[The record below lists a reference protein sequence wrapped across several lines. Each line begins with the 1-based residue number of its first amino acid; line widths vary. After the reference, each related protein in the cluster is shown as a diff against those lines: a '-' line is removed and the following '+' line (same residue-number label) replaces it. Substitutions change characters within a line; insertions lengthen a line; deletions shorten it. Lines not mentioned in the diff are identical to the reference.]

1 MKLAVGFFDGVH
13 CGHRRILANADVAL
27 TFRDHP
33 ARAFAPERA
42 PQLLMTSEERL
53 VALRRTVPR
62 VVALDFTPELAAE
75 SADSFAERLK
85 RDFPGLETVFCGPN
99 WTFGRG
105 GAGNADFLR
114 LRGICA
120 ETIPFAMH
128 DGLPVSSTRIRKSIS
143 FGNLPSATAMLGR
156 PWQVSGRVIL
166 GKGLGRRIG
175 APTLNVE
182 WSPGRIAPPFGVYA
196 VDTRFGRAVAN
207 FGTAP
212 TLGERA
218 WHTPVLE
225 VHLLEA
231 PASLPDLPLLDV
243 SFLQFIR
250 PERKFATVDDLRRQ
264 ISLDAASAASR
275 EI

>member
-33 ARAFAPERA
+33 ARVFAPERA

-53 VALRRTVPR
+53 AALRKTVPR

-75 SADSFAERLK
+75 SAESFAERLK

-143 FGNLPSATAMLGR
+143 SGNLPSATAMLGR
-156 PWQVSGRVIL
+156 PWQVSGRVIP

-225 VHLLEA
+225 VHLLDA
-231 PASLPDLPLLDV
+231 PASLPGLPLLDV

-264 ISLDAASAASR
+264 IFLDAAEAASR
-275 EI
+275 KI